1 MVQFP
6 FSKRK
11 TSWLK
16 LNGNVSFQ
24 DYVDMLG
31 DDDCDASHQKK
42 IRREVNQNLNAE
54 GPCGKI
60 LRSMRIPM
68 ENDDEDYEWHF
79 LHPCALLRELCKL
92 CPLLGD
98 LILEN
103 GGPRLAIYMDEIKP
117 GNVLR
122 PDPSRTVA
130 CWYWTFMNLPTW
142 FQTRKEGWFYFGCFP
157 TKLLHKVVG
166 GHSYLFGRVLEHF
179 LEKEDPLNFTIG
191 FPCKSTKGT
200 FLCQAKLAAVLSD
213 EKSLKELWS
222 LRGASGTKPC
232 CLCQNIIGHMPQ
244 ENLHGH
250 EWLLH
255 YSCSDR
261 ARFARHTPQTFQAM
275 RDSLALAVGNKKELN
290 RLGQVYGLQYTA
302 SGILWHPTLKD
313 LVCPVKQ
320 TYYDWMHVLVASGGV
335 AQYEVNELVKKIRG
349 AGIRLKILD
358 EFASN
363 VLMPKSRPKLPSTFF
378 QDRINDEDNS
388 CIRGFAAEM
397 LTCIPILALFNDTIL
412 EPTGLLSEH
421 VLCFRYLATIMDI
434 LGKNAVNDL
443 LPQLRRYIDD
453 HGLLF
458 QRLYPQC
465 VKPKYHWLFHLPEN
479 IEDFKVNMSC
489 FSPERKHRAVKT
501 IAAHVFNEHLGH
513 NITLRI
519 GYETLKAFDS
529 QETICRA
536 VFLKEP
542 IREITGGAAM
552 LSFWSDEIVGV
563 RTARSLMTPTGMIS
577 LKDMVFAPSLS
588 QLFVPCAFLEVIF
601 MTGKKEFIVQA
612 NCHSWKTGCLF
623 EALPEKSLLL
633 WELDFR
639 PVVYTYRSCG
649 SIHACLQT
657 IDQECLRLAQT

>member
-42 IRREVNQNLNAE
+42 KIRREANQNLNAE

-79 LHPCALLRELCKL
+79 LHPCALLCELCKL
-92 CPLLGD
+92 CPLLD
-98 LILEN
+98 DIILEN
-103 GGPRLAIYMDEIKP
+103 GGPRIAIYMDEIKP

-157 TKLLHKVVG
+157 TKLLQKVLG

-200 FLCQAKLAAVLSD
+200 FLCQARLAAVLSD

-261 ARFARHTPQTFQAM
+261 ARFARHAHAQKQA
-275 RDSLALAVGNKKELN
+275 E
-290 RLGQVYGLQYTA
+290 T
-302 SGILWHPTLKD
+302 
-313 LVCPVKQ
+313 
-320 TYYDWMHVLVASGGV
+320 TYD
-335 AQYEVNELVKKIRG
+335 
-349 AGIRLKILD
+349 
-358 EFASN
+358 
-363 VLMPKSRPKLPSTFF
+363 FF

-388 CIRGFAAEM
+388 VAYG
-397 LTCIPILALFNDTIL
+397 
-412 EPTGLLSEH
+412 GLL
-421 VLCFRYLATIMDI
+421 
-434 LGKNAVNDL
+434 
-443 LPQLRRYIDD
+443 
-453 HGLLF
+453 
-458 QRLYPQC
+458 
-465 VKPKYHWLFHLPEN
+465 PK
-479 IEDFKVNMSC
+479 C
-489 FSPERKHRAVKT
+489 
-501 IAAHVFNEHLGH
+501 
-513 NITLRI
+513 
-519 GYETLKAFDS
+519 
-529 QETICRA
+529 
-536 VFLKEP
+536 
-542 IREITGGAAM
+542 
-552 LSFWSDEIVGV
+552 
-563 RTARSLMTPTGMIS
+563 
-577 LKDMVFAPSLS
+577 
-588 QLFVPCAFLEVIF
+588 
-601 MTGKKEFIVQA
+601 
-612 NCHSWKTGCLF
+612 
-623 EALPEKSLLL
+623 
-633 WELDFR
+633 
-639 PVVYTYRSCG
+639 
-649 SIHACLQT
+649 
-657 IDQECLRLAQT
+657 